1 MPLSPVTIRE
11 GLAKRILAIGLSEAK
26 GPLGA
31 EMEPAT
37 VIDRSFDVQ
46 FGDDADTGERVKSGA
61 HVRLVQSFAVRLVHR
76 IKLGKGGDARDVA
89 IADKA
94 GVMRAMLNRAS
105 PADTI
110 SECEATITYLGGTM
124 EDRGGGAYVYTLM
137 RWSVT
142 YHLDLTAGA

>member
-1 MPLSPVTIRE
+1 MPLSPVTLRK
-11 GLAKRILAIGLSEAK
+11 GLAARVAALGMKEAK

-31 EMEPAT
+31 EMEPST

-61 HVRLVQSFAVRLVHR
+61 HVRLVQSFAIRMVHR
-76 IKLGKGGDARDVA
+76 LKLGDGATARDVA
-89 IADKA
+89 IADQA
-94 GVMRAMLNRAS
+94 NVMRAMLNRAS

-110 SECEATITYLGGTM
+110 SECEATITYLGGAP
-124 EDRGGGAYVYTLM
+124 EDRGGGAYRYTLT